1 MLGIDLLEPYSF
13 EFFRHGI
20 IVATIAGALCGL
32 LGVFVILRGMS
43 YIGHGLSHAV
53 FGGAAASAVI
63 GVNFFIGAGI
73 WGVVSGVLIARVA
86 RRRVLG
92 ADAAI
97 GVVTTASFAL
107 GLALMNRYGQASK
120 SIEAV
125 LFGSVLGVRFTDI
138 VAVAAVALLSLAI
151 IVVWYRRLL
160 FSTFD
165 RDVAQVSG
173 VNVGLVEAVLLALLS
188 LTILVTMRAD
198 GTQAI
203 PDHIGEVEALVG
215 AYLSTQ
221 RQQHVHVWTDDLA
234 RIRESTRCG
243 SRETGDHRAKRCSG
257 EFAVRSLQG
266 VRRPTGDRVFEFQ
279 HRARRSVGVAV
290 GEGRVKVSGQTLG
303 RLTQVRVS
311 HLLNDWRRRGS
322 GSRCRCRRLGIA
334 QAVEGKRLPGGNLR
348 RTVSQT
354 ERHDPLADHA
364 RRIGIDVDHDAGV
377 FIDSKHVRR
386 IVELAFEHRQ

>member
-1 MLGIDLLEPYSF
+1 MFALDLLEPYSF

-20 IVATIAGALCGL
+20 VVATIAGALCGL
-32 LGVFVILRGMS
+32 LGVFVVLRGMS

-63 GVNFFIGAGI
+63 GVNFFLGAGI

-125 LFGSVLGVRFTDI
+125 LFGSVLGVRATDI
-138 VAVAAVALLSLAI
+138 VAVSAVALLALFI

-188 LTILVTMRAD
+188 LTILVTMRVI
-198 GTQAI
+198 GTLLISALLVI
-203 PDHIGEVEALVG
+203 PAAASRMTTNSFSRLLWLSPLIGALTCFVG
-215 AYLSTQ
+215 MNASYHLDTSASATIILLDAS
-221 RQQHVHVWTDDLA
+221 VFVVVYA
-234 RIRESTRCG
+234 VAGIRN
-243 SRETGDHRAKRCSG
+243 RAKM
-257 EFAVRSLQG
+257 ASLG
-266 VRRPTGDRVFEFQ
+266 
-279 HRARRSVGVAV
+279 
-290 GEGRVKVSGQTLG
+290 
-303 RLTQVRVS
+303 
-311 HLLNDWRRRGS
+311 HL
-322 GSRCRCRRLGIA
+322 
-334 QAVEGKRLPGGNLR
+334 
-348 RTVSQT
+348 
-354 ERHDPLADHA
+354 
-364 RRIGIDVDHDAGV
+364 
-377 FIDSKHVRR
+377 
-386 IVELAFEHRQ
+386 

>member
-1 MLGIDLLEPYSF
+1 MIAIDLLEPYSF
-13 EFFRHGI
+13 EFFRQGI
-20 IVATIAGALCGL
+20 IVATIAGTLCGL

-125 LFGSVLGVRFTDI
+125 LFGSVLGVKFSDI
-138 VAVAAVALLSLAI
+138 VAVAAVALFSLSVI
-151 IVVWYRRLL
+151 GVWYRKLL

-188 LTILVTMRAD
+188 LTILVTMRVI
-198 GTQAI
+198 GTLLISALLVIPAAASRLTTNSFSRLLWLSPVIGAVTCFVGMNASYHLDTSASATIILIDAI
-203 PDHIGEVEALVG
+203 VFVVI
-215 AYLSTQ
+215 Y
-221 RQQHVHVWTDDLA
+221 
-234 RIRESTRCG
+234 
-243 SRETGDHRAKRCSG
+243 
-257 EFAVRSLQG
+257 AVAG
-266 VRRPTGDRVFEFQ
+266 YKN
-279 HRARRSVGVAV
+279 
-290 GEGRVKVSGQTLG
+290 RVKMASLG
-303 RLTQVRVS
+303 
-311 HLLNDWRRRGS
+311 HL
-322 GSRCRCRRLGIA
+322 
-334 QAVEGKRLPGGNLR
+334 
-348 RTVSQT
+348 
-354 ERHDPLADHA
+354 
-364 RRIGIDVDHDAGV
+364 
-377 FIDSKHVRR
+377 
-386 IVELAFEHRQ
+386 

>member
-1 MLGIDLLEPYSF
+1 MIALDLLEPYGF

-20 IVATIAGALCGL
+20 VVATIAGALCGL
-32 LGVFVILRGMS
+32 LGVFVVLRGMS

-63 GVNFFIGAGI
+63 GVNFFLGAGI
-73 WGVVSGVLIARVA
+73 WGVISGVLIARVA

-125 LFGSVLGVRFTDI
+125 LFGSVLGVRAADI
-138 VAVAAVALLSLAI
+138 VAVGSVAVGSLVV

-188 LTILVTMRAD
+188 LTILVTMRVI
-198 GTQAI
+198 GTLLISALLVIPAAASRMTTNSFTRLLWLSPVIGAVTCFVGMNASYHLDTSASATIILLDAI
-203 PDHIGEVEALVG
+203 IFVVVYGVAG
-215 AYLSTQ
+215 FKN
-221 RQQHVHVWTDDLA
+221 
-234 RIRESTRCG
+234 
-243 SRETGDHRAKRCSG
+243 RAKM
-257 EFAVRSLQG
+257 ASLG
-266 VRRPTGDRVFEFQ
+266 
-279 HRARRSVGVAV
+279 
-290 GEGRVKVSGQTLG
+290 
-303 RLTQVRVS
+303 
-311 HLLNDWRRRGS
+311 HL
-322 GSRCRCRRLGIA
+322 
-334 QAVEGKRLPGGNLR
+334 
-348 RTVSQT
+348 
-354 ERHDPLADHA
+354 
-364 RRIGIDVDHDAGV
+364 
-377 FIDSKHVRR
+377 
-386 IVELAFEHRQ
+386 